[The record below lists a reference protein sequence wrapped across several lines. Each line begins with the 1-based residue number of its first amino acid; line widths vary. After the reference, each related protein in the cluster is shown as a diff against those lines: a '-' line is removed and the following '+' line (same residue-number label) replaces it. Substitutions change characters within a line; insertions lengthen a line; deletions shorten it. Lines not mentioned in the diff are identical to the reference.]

1 MDRASWRN
9 GAVIA
14 ALAGATMAVTA
25 WLAAPGDE
33 PDAPLPESHASQ
45 GGAPTPSFGVAGVA
59 AEPGDPSGRW
69 VGAMD
74 LGGGSQ
80 AQFRFDLKS
89 ANGLLTGTAS
99 LPISEAS
106 IVNGRIRD
114 RHLSFDIE
122 HRLPSTGQVVLTRF
136 SGEVHGDTITLDI
149 HSEGAMS
156 RLLVQRATP
165 SP

>member
-1 MDRASWRN
+1 MDWASWRK
-9 GAVIA
+9 GAAIA

-25 WLAAPGDE
+25 WLAAPSDE
-33 PDAPLPESHASQ
+33 PDPPLPESHASQ
-45 GGAPTPSFGVAGVA
+45 GAAPPPSFGVASAA

-99 LPISEAS
+99 VPIGEAS

-114 RHLSFDIE
+114 QHLSFDTQ
-122 HRLPSTGQVVLTRF
+122 HRLPSTGQVVLTGF
-136 SGEVHGDTITLDI
+136 SGEVHGDTVTLEI
-149 HSEGAMS
+149 NSEGAMS
-156 RLLVQRATP
+156 RLLVQRATR
-165 SP
+165 